1 MKSIN
6 ASFIILNK
14 DKINGDEVLEKLES
28 IARTCYKSE
37 NLITKESKY
46 EFIRGIIKR
55 GHEAMLEH
63 YSLSI
68 KFICD
73 RGISHELVRH
83 RVASFAQESTRYC
96 NYSKDKFN
104 GQVTFINIDKGIELD
119 NLMQKAL
126 ADKKLNAE
134 DIIKIIDEWKIACMD
149 AEKHYL
155 RMIELGASPNIA
167 RSVLNNST
175 KTEIVITANLREWRH
190 FFSLRADAPAHPQ
203 MREETIP
210 LLKELN
216 TLIPVIFEDLYEKF
230 I

>member
-96 NYSKDKFN
+96 NSSGDKFGN
-104 GQVTFINIDKGIELD
+104 QISVIDISTGFHYDLSNPKDL
-119 NLMQKAL
+119 
-126 ADKKLNAE
+126 KKYEVWVEAMSNAE
-134 DIIKIIDEWKIACMD
+134 KSYFK
-149 AEKHYL
+149 
-155 RMIELGASPNIA
+155 MIEDGAKPEEA
-167 RSVLNNST
+167 RSVLPNSL
-175 KTEIVITANLREWRH
+175 KTEIVVTMNLREWRH
-190 FFSLRADAPAHPQ
+190 FFNLRAVGTTGKPHPQ
-203 MREETIP
+203 IKEVASE
-210 LLKELN
+210 LLKEIKTKL
-216 TLIPVIFEDLYEKF
+216 PIFFDDIEINEEK
-230 I
+230 